1 MEIVVENEDEKS
13 SSGSRSSFTSNSKS
27 EISSVNL
34 SSVEEDFNDSVQLN
48 FLRKKTVRLEED
60 IKRKSNDY
68 KVHHNFRTLEFKPP
82 IFPNVINIGKI

>member
-1 MEIVVENEDEKS
+1 MEIVEENEDEKS

-60 IKRKSNDY
+60 I
-68 KVHHNFRTLEFKPP
+68 
-82 IFPNVINIGKI
+82 